1 VYKNNLTVGT
11 GILKARVRVC
21 GGGGGDSGGGGG
33 GGGAQGPTPLPGGR
47 FRRGIA
53 ARGNDEPV
61 SAGTM
66 KIAWRNSAQ
75 AGPARQ
81 GVYTQAPTLC

>member
-47 FRRGIA
+47 LPRDRGP
-53 ARGNDEPV
+53 RE
-61 SAGTM
+61 
-66 KIAWRNSAQ
+66 
-75 AGPARQ
+75 
-81 GVYTQAPTLC
+81 